1 MYILWKTG
9 KILIKDKDAFIFLS
23 NYIFEK
29 IVYQNQKCTNVNNIV
44 NMYNLILQGNL
55 GSRLL
60 HLNIAKDNFN
70 TKFVS
75 IHLCFEELF
84 YLECNVYRNTS
95 LPLFVLYVSIASN
108 GFPYRKEWRRK
119 GREKGAGRASNR
131 QGRRAENEWVL
142 SWRIYMH

>member
-1 MYILWKTG
+1 M
-9 KILIKDKDAFIFLS
+9 IKDKDAFIFLS

-44 NMYNLILQGNL
+44 TMYNLILQGNL

-119 GREKGAGRASNR
+119 GTEERREETGRKRGDRVRKGRSPR
-131 QGRRAENEWVL
+131 
-142 SWRIYMH
+142 